1 MRHRI
6 DTRKLGRTSSHRGA
20 LFRNLAISLIK
31 HGRVQTTLPKAKELR
46 RVADRLVT
54 LGKRNTLHTRRQAF
68 GQLRDQQAVTKLFR
82 EIAPAFQERKGGYTR
97 LYQLRERRG
106 DAATVAMIE
115 YLREDIEGF
124 KIAGVALEPKKKNVE
139 TKKTLQKKSKTKKD
153 TPPTKETK

>member
-6 DTRKLGRTSSHRGA
+6 DTRKLGRTSAHRGA

-46 RVADRLVT
+46 RVADHLVT
-54 LGKRNTLHTRRQAF
+54 LGKRNTLHTKRQAF
-68 GQLRDQQAVTKLFR
+68 DQLRDKQAVTKLFR

-97 LYQLRERRG
+97 FYQLRERRG
-106 DAATVAMIE
+106 DAATIAMIE

-124 KIAGVALEPKKKNVE
+124 KIAGEALEPKKKS
-139 TKKTLQKKSKTKKD
+139 TKEKSKTKKMS
-153 TPPTKETK
+153 PSKEAVK

>member
-6 DTRKLGRTSSHRGA
+6 DTRKLGRTSAHRGA

-54 LGKRNTLHTRRQAF
+54 LGKRNTLHTKRQAF
-68 GQLRDQQAVTKLFR
+68 DQLRDQQAVIKLFR

-124 KIAGVALEPKKKNVE
+124 KIAGAALEPKKKVAKE
-139 TKKTLQKKSKTKKD
+139 KTSTEKSKTKKAA
-153 TPPTKETK
+153 PPKKEMK